1 MTALLTAPTPA
12 LTAPAFDADSYRRVA
27 LRELLA
33 ALGETAADL
42 ATDGTLSP
50 ADAQALAACQALLRG
65 CLGAP
70 PTPAAPP
77 PDRPPA
83 LDTTVA
89 HVLAARVALSSFE
102 CLPPLADPVAARA
115 RFDALWPAHRAAL
128 VTWQAACERLLSA
141 RLATIDEGSAE

>member
-1 MTALLTAPTPA
+1 MTTTLTAPTPA
-12 LTAPAFDADSYRRVA
+12 LTVPAFDADSYRRVA

-33 ALGETAADL
+33 ALSETAADL
-42 ATDGTLSP
+42 ASDGTLSP

-77 PDRPPA
+77 ATPSPLEIA
-83 LDTTVA
+83 VA
-89 HVLAARVALSSFE
+89 HVLAARVSLASFAT
-102 CLPPLADPVAARA
+102 LPPLADPVAARA
-115 RFDALWPAHRAAL
+115 RFDTLWPAHRAAL
-128 VTWQAACERLLSA
+128 VAWQAACERLLSA